1 MYRKAIDSL
10 LAVSKLLILLGSL
23 TAVTLLSIY
32 ALDYLGIIQAHV

>member
-1 MYRKAIDSL
+1 MYRNAIDTL
-10 LAVSKLLILLGSL
+10 LSVSKLLLLLGSL